1 MKELYEKLKEKF
13 DEKDLEFR
21 VGATNSDKTMGLALA
36 YVQARAIQNRL
47 DEVLGMENWKVS
59 YREIQGGFL
68 CTLSIRINDEW
79 IEKEDG
85 ASVTE
90 FESVKGGISNSF
102 KRVASSGF
110 GIGRYLYNARDSWY
124 FVKKQGSGYIFAET
138 PKLHLKEEKESQ
150 PKAETRP
157 KAEPQ
162 KNTDIII
169 TFGKYKG
176 QSLTDIFHNDRSYIK
191 YLPIPK
197 PLLATLLKAFD
208 IPPFT
213 DSNSVTLAPSSFSI
227 HSSFI
232 LMERVHRNPP

>member
-1 MKELYEKLKEKF
+1 MKEIYEKLKEKF
-13 DEKDLEFR
+13 PEKDLEFR
-21 VGATNSDKTMGLALA
+21 VGATNSDKTIGLALP

-47 DEVLGMENWKVS
+47 DEVLGFENWKVS
-59 YREIQGGFL
+59 YREIKEGFL
-68 CTLSIRINDEW
+68 CTLSIRINNEW

-85 ASVTE
+85 AGITDYQSI
-90 FESVKGGISNSF
+90 KGGISNAF

-124 FVKKQGSGYIFAET
+124 PIKKQGNGYVFAET
-138 PKLHLKEEKESQ
+138 PKLQLNEEKESQ

-176 QSLTDIFHNDRSYIK
+176 QSLVDIFHNDRGYIK
-191 YLPIPK
+191 YLRDKSKDTDIIK
-197 PLLATLLKAFD
+197 ECEKLLA
-208 IPPFT
+208 
-213 DSNSVTLAPSSFSI
+213 S
-227 HSSFI
+227 
-232 LMERVHRNPP
+232 

>member
-1 MKELYEKLKEKF
+1 MKEISEKLKEKF
-13 DEKDLEFR
+13 SESDIEYR
-21 VGATNSDKTMGLALA
+21 VGATNTDRTMGLALA
-36 YVQARAIQNRL
+36 YVSARAIQSRL

-90 FESVKGGISNSF
+90 FESIKGGISNSF

-110 GIGRYLYNARDSWY
+110 GIGRYLYNARNSWY
-124 FVKKQGSGYIFAET
+124 PIKKQGNGYIFAET
-138 PKLHLKEEKESQ
+138 PKLHLTEEKENQ
-150 PKAETRP
+150 TKIETRP
-157 KAEPQ
+157 KVEQ
-162 KNTDIII
+162 QNNTEIII

-191 YLPIPK
+191 YLRDKSKDIEIIK
-197 PLLATLLKAFD
+197 ECEKLLA
-208 IPPFT
+208 
-213 DSNSVTLAPSSFSI
+213 S
-227 HSSFI
+227 
-232 LMERVHRNPP
+232 

>member
-1 MKELYEKLKEKF
+1 MKGLYEKLKEKF
-13 DEKDLEFR
+13 PEKDLEFR
-21 VGATNSDKTMGLALA
+21 VGAMNNEKTMGLALA

-47 DEVLGMENWKVS
+47 DEVVGFENWKVS

-79 IEKEDG
+79 ISKEDG
-85 ASVTE
+85 AGITDYQSI
-90 FESVKGGISNSF
+90 KGGISNAF

-124 FVKKQGSGYIFAET
+124 AIKPQGKGFVFAET
-138 PKLHLKEEKESQ
+138 PKLQLNEEKESQ
-150 PKAETRP
+150 AKAETRP

-176 QSLTDIFHNDRSYIK
+176 QSLTDIYHNDRSYIK
-191 YLPIPK
+191 YLRDKSKDTEIIK
-197 PLLATLLKAFD
+197 ECEKLLA
-208 IPPFT
+208 
-213 DSNSVTLAPSSFSI
+213 S
-227 HSSFI
+227 
-232 LMERVHRNPP
+232 

>member
-1 MKELYEKLKEKF
+1 MKGLCEKLKEKF

-21 VGATNSDKTMGLALA
+21 VGAMNNEKTMGLALA

-47 DEVLGMENWKVS
+47 DEVVGFENWKVS

-79 IEKEDG
+79 ISKEDG
-85 ASVTE
+85 AGITDYQSI
-90 FESVKGGISNSF
+90 KGGISNAF

-124 FVKKQGSGYIFAET
+124 AIKPQGKGFVFAET
-138 PKLHLKEEKESQ
+138 PKLQLNEEKESQ
-150 PKAETRP
+150 AKIETRP
-157 KAEPQ
+157 KAETKTKTEPS
-162 KNTDIII
+162 KNTDIIV

-191 YLPIPK
+191 YLRDKSKDTEIIK
-197 PLLATLLKAFD
+197 ECEKLLA
-208 IPPFT
+208 
-213 DSNSVTLAPSSFSI
+213 S
-227 HSSFI
+227 
-232 LMERVHRNPP
+232 